1 MGELDWI
8 DFTQKRVK
16 QIYPHSFSKN
26 LESNKIIMK
35 RALTNHGLEALL
47 DTFKEQNSGEEN
59 FSIKISEISAFNSDQ
74 AKLMAVDG
82 LGDRKRRKTED
93 ERSAQKIRIIEEQ

>member
-1 MGELDWI
+1 MGIIIDL

-16 QIYPHSFSKN
+16 QISPHPFSKS

-47 DTFKEQNSGEEN
+47 DSFKEQNSGEEK
-59 FSIKISEISAFNSDQ
+59 FSIKISEISTLNSDE

-82 LGDRKRRKTED
+82 LGDRKRKKTED
-93 ERSAQKIRIIEEQ
+93 RDNRSAQKIRIIE